1 MARPPA
7 RSTAGADAARAGL
20 KMPRATWSARSGRQR
35 DQWSGRLA
43 DDTEKKRDEEPKSV
57 THVSGIN
64 GAHVS
69 GMDPGNIGGDG
80 GIRTLDRALQPYNG
94 LANRRLQPLG
104 HVSDF
109 EFIGNIGQPNAQFAH
124 INQIGAVRPSAK
136 VDRNFR
142 SLARRGTIGRL
153 ILSLRSLARAKTM
166 GRVRRAI
173 LMQSGRSQPNPL

>member
-80 GIRTLDRALQPYNG
+80 
-94 LANRRLQPLG
+94 
-104 HVSDF
+104 
-109 EFIGNIGQPNAQFAH
+109 
-124 INQIGAVRPSAK
+124 VRPILPISHCSCYIFQLRLPSYPSFHPKIIA
-136 VDRNFR
+136 DFR
-142 SLARRGTIGRL
+142 RTIANG
-153 ILSLRSLARAKTM
+153 
-166 GRVRRAI
+166 G
-173 LMQSGRSQPNPL
+173 